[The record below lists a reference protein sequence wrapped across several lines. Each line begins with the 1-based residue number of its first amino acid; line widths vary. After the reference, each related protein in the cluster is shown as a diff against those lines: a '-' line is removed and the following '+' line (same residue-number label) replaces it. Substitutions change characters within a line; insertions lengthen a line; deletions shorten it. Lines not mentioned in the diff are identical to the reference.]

1 MLIRK
6 RIIISNIL
14 MIVIPVIFII
24 AAAGLLYLSYINLY
38 DLPKDLLEDG
48 GDRSA
53 WAQHSVEEY
62 LSRFQFSQE
71 TPEQDKQNP
80 AEFLAHLMDGGFYG
94 EITMNHNVIASNYTG
109 EMKKQIAEM
118 NSGMSL
124 TNPVVIQSGSR
135 LLIRDS
141 AKKGGDTV
149 MVTVFNPKF
158 TISRID
164 WLKQMAVVG
173 AYVLILFILSIVV
186 IALTNAIVSMRLSK
200 KITEP
205 LDLLNYGAEQI
216 KNGNLDFEIHYD
228 GKDEFGQAISNF
240 DEMRTRLYQSIQ
252 SQLKYEEDRK
262 EIVAGI
268 SHDLRTPLTA
278 IKGYVKGLMD
288 GVANTPEKQQQYHNI
303 IFSKACEMDALVD
316 NLFLFSKLDTG
327 RLPFYFDTVD
337 CKGYLNYEVERLKN
351 DFEMRGLR
359 ISYRNSCP
367 SGILL
372 KIDFDQMN
380 RVFVNILDNSAKY
393 KPADICNVN
402 FEVSSN
408 ESEVVIEISDDGNGV
423 PEEIISKLFNS
434 FYRGDASRTNSKGS
448 SGLGLSI
455 ADRIIKA
462 HNGSIRAQNQKG
474 LTIMINLPILRGEPN
489 EEHINY

>member
-14 MIVIPVIFII
+14 MIIIPVVFII
-24 AAAGLLYLSYINLY
+24 VTAGLMYLSYISLY

-48 GDRSA
+48 GDRSE
-53 WAQHSVEEY
+53 WAQNSVEEY
-62 LSRFQFSQE
+62 LNRSDYSQE
-71 TPEQDKQNP
+71 SSNHNKRNESG
-80 AEFLAHLMDGGFYG
+80 FLEHLKDGGFYG
-94 EITMNHNVIASNYTG
+94 EISLNGNVIATNYTDEIKIQAG
-109 EMKKQIAEM
+109 K
-118 NSGMSL
+118 MSAGTTL
-124 TNPVVIQSGSR
+124 PDPLVIQSGSS
-135 LLIRDS
+135 LMIRNSITNDQ
-141 AKKGGDTV
+141 GTV
-149 MVTVFNPKF
+149 TITAFNPKF

-173 AYVLILFILSIVV
+173 AYLLVLFILSIVV
-186 IALTNAIVSMRLSK
+186 IALTNAIISMRLSK

-240 DEMRTRLYQSIQ
+240 DEMRMRLNQSIK

-278 IKGYVKGLMD
+278 IKGYIKGLMD
-288 GVANTPEKQQQYHNI
+288 GVANTPEKQRQYHSV
-303 IFSKACEMDALVD
+303 IFNKACEMDSLVD

-327 RLPFYFDTVD
+327 HLPFYFDQVD
-337 CKGYLNYEVERLKN
+337 CKEYMDQQVERLKK
-351 DFEMRGLR
+351 DFDMKGLR
-359 ISYRNSCP
+359 ISYRNVCP

-372 KIDFDQMN
+372 KIDLDQMN

-393 KPADICNVN
+393 KIEEVCNVD
-402 FEVSSN
+402 FEVSSY
-408 ESEVVIEISDDGNGV
+408 ESEVVIEISDNGNGV
-423 PEEIISKLFNS
+423 PEEMIPKLFNS
-434 FYRGDASRTNSKGS
+434 FYRGDSSRTNSKGS

-462 HNGSIRAQNQKG
+462 HNGTISAQNKKG
-474 LTIMINLPILRGEPN
+474 FTIMIHLPIAKGE
-489 EEHINY
+489 